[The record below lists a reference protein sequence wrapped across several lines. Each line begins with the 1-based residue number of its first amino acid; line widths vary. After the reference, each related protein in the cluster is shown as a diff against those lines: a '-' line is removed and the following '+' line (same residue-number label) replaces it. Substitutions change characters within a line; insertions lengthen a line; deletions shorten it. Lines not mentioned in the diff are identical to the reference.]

1 MLGRGV
7 LLWEHRDHAWFQKVI
22 LNYSWDVLKHV
33 GQFLVVD
40 FVEPQ
45 MLLGWLGWF
54 VTTNRVIM
62 VGEENPSM
70 IFLANLHVMEDIPTF
85 YYQMVSIGHGLSF
98 WVDEVP

>member
-22 LNYSWDVLKHV
+22 LNYSWDVLKHF
-33 GQFLVVD
+33 GQFVVVD

-45 MLLGWLGWF
+45 LLLGWLGWF

-62 VGEENPSM
+62 VGEENPM
-70 IFLANLHVMEDIPTF
+70 IFPANLHVMEDFPLPRFITRW
-85 YYQMVSIGHGLSF
+85 YQLDMA
-98 WVDEVP
+98 